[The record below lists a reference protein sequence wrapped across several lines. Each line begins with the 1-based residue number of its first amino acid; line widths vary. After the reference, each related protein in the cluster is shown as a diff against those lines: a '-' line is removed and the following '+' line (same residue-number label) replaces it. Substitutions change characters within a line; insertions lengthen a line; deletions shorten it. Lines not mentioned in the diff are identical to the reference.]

1 MHISEPVS
9 ILIKSL
15 SITDNFES
23 GVVKLASF
31 FRNTEEKWNP
41 AKIISEFFTVAE
53 SKLIEY
59 CLYLFLDITRSDIN
73 LLNVAVRFKNLHRLM
88 VRYSLYYNSLS
99 GNEAKIVSDL
109 KEKLPVKKPHDIMIS
124 EKVSRKWSKSLSDGD
139 EIGSNSRKQ
148 FAILLRSESRSLRAR
163 LDWLS
168 ENVDSYD
175 MKSISKLLPYLTAGE
190 EYAKDLD
197 DLSYII
203 EKGDPFGLPVCN
215 FELHMKEDGF
225 KKWMKKIDS
234 DSDLTL
240 FSKIIQQQ
248 RQRLVPV
255 RNLIAACSIIRALN
269 NSSMRPFQW
278 IQAALSCTTR
288 DGFTIDAGND
298 IGKVYPLIRN
308 SAVKVEGTCLK
319 GNFSESS
326 FTQLIGNNL
335 LSLQTGTQREPT
347 VREIV
352 IRCMQNDIL
361 IIGLLSDPRVFN
373 KPGIVEQIAKSSRSL
388 SVLQKIA
395 STREL
400 YTGQANTGVALAL
413 LKNPTNIPI
422 SLLRAFINSRYISL
436 SEMRSLVNNRYNIRR
451 EVYGEI
457 QRYLDRKR

>member
-9 ILIKSL
+9 VLIKSL

-41 AKIISEFFTVAE
+41 AKIISEFFNVAE

-59 CLYLFLDITRSDIN
+59 CLYSFLDITRSDIN
-73 LLNVAVRFKNLHRLM
+73 LLKIAVRFKNLHRLM
-88 VRYSLYYNSLS
+88 VRYSLYFNTLS
-99 GNEAKIVSDL
+99 DNEIKIVSDL
-109 KEKLPVKKPHDIMIS
+109 KDKLPVREPHDITIS
-124 EKVSRKWSKSLSDGD
+124 GKVLQKWSKSLSDGD
-139 EIGSNSRKQ
+139 EIGPNSRKQ

-163 LDWLS
+163 LNWLS

-197 DLSYII
+197 DLSCII
-203 EKGDPFGLPVCN
+203 ERGDPFGLPVCN
-215 FELHMKEDGF
+215 FELHMKEHGF
-225 KKWMKKIDS
+225 KKWMKRIDS

-240 FSKIIQQQ
+240 FGNIINQQK
-248 RQRLVPV
+248 QRLVPV
-255 RNLIAACSIIRALN
+255 RNLIATCSIIRALN
-269 NSSMRPFQW
+269 NSSMGPFQW
-278 IQAALSCTTR
+278 TQAALSCTTR
-288 DGFTIDAGND
+288 DGFMIDAGNN
-298 IGKVYPLIRN
+298 IGKVRSLIRN
-308 SAVKVEGTCLK
+308 SGVKVEGTYLK
-319 GNFSESS
+319 GNFNESS
-326 FTQLIGNNL
+326 FTQLIGNNM
-335 LSLQTGTQREPT
+335 LSLQTGTQTEPT

-361 IIGLLSDPRVFN
+361 ILGLLSDPRVFN

-388 SVLQKIA
+388 AVLQKIA

-422 SLLRAFINSRYISL
+422 SLLRTFINSRYVSL

-451 EVYGEI
+451 EIYGEI